1 MPTQLFELIQ
11 RINLATFWINQII
24 PLFQIALGAF
34 GNLFNIIVFTRRT
47 LRTNPCAIYFLASSI
62 NNFFLIFVYILIPYL
77 SVSWNVNLLQKSI
90 AVCKLHVIGQYVPF
104 SLMLW
109 FPTLAS
115 IDRFLSSSKNHRF
128 RRLSTSSI
136 ARRVSLG
143 ICVLFVL
150 LHVHTFVYVESLW
163 TGYELV
169 CTILSYDYFIF
180 LNFFGPIVACVLP
193 LVLMFI
199 FGLLI
204 VHNAHNRV
212 VANIDNARNDRL
224 RSSNRQLTTMLIFQ
238 VLITILISFPYA
250 GTCMY
255 YAFGLIMARHR
266 PSILEEVI
274 YNCASNLALL
284 LYTTNATIGFY
295 IYTLTGSN
303 FRLEVKRCFHAG
315 RHWLTEKLG
324 LVQFLRSETQPV
336 LVNTTSP
343 GTINVITVHTKTENN
358 MGVSMGFLPPL
369 HEVFPFNVKISG

>member
-1 MPTQLFELIQ
+1 MSTQLFELIQ
-11 RINLATFWINQII
+11 RINLATFWMNQII
-24 PLFQIALGAF
+24 PLFQIAFGAF
-34 GNLFNIIVFTRRT
+34 GNLFNIIVFTRRN
-47 LRTNPCAIYFLASSI
+47 LRTNPCAIYFLAI
-62 NNFFLIFVYILIPYL
+62 
-77 SVSWNVNLLQKSI
+77 SWNVNLLQKSVF
-90 AVCKLHVIGQYVPF
+90 VCKLQVIGQYVPS

-115 IDRFLSSSKNHRF
+115 IDRFLSSSKTRRF
-128 RRLSTSSI
+128 RRLSTPSI

-143 ICVLFVL
+143 IGVVFVL
-150 LHVHTFVYVESLW
+150 LHVHIFVFVESLW

-180 LNFFGPIVACVLP
+180 FNFFGPIVACVLP
-193 LVLMFI
+193 LALVFI

-212 VANIDNARNDRL
+212 VADTDIARNDRL

-255 YAFGLIMARHR
+255 YAFGLIMTRHR
-266 PSILEEVI
+266 PSILEQVV

-303 FRLEVKRCFHAG
+303 FRLEAKRCLHTG
-315 RHWLTEKLG
+315 RRWLVEKMG
-324 LVQFLRSETQPV
+324 LVRFLRSEPQPT

-358 MGVSMGFLPPL
+358 MYFTKV
-369 HEVFPFNVKISG
+369 NIQNK